1 MTVFACERRRDE
13 RATAVP
19 GADPCAGAPHQ
30 GCAGRRRRGDLLD
43 ELRGLV
49 AGSAAPFGVAV
60 STWDDML
67 SLSRRVVDT
76 SEEGDQDAVQASAR
90 ALRDLLRAYV

>member
-1 MTVFACERRRDE
+1 
-13 RATAVP
+13 
-19 GADPCAGAPHQ
+19 
-30 GCAGRRRRGDLLD
+30 
-43 ELRGLV
+43 LV